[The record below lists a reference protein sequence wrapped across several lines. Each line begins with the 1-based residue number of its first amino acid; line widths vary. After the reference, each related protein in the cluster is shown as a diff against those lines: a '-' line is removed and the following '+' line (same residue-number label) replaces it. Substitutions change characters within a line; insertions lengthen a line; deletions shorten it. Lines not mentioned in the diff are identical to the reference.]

1 MNDERFSSRSTMPAM
16 LPPSSEPGRVAPA
29 VQYNNPWY
37 PDSEAE
43 ESSVQL
49 SHYFWVI
56 KRHGWKI
63 LAFVVISVAAALII
77 SSRLTPIYE
86 ATATVDV
93 DRQMPQ
99 GIIGQD
105 ANRTTL
111 NDADQFLATQ
121 IKLIQSDSVLRPV
134 VEKYHLLEHE
144 HQIVGQNQ
152 KTARIEAA
160 PVLLRNLRVARP
172 PSTYLV
178 QISYRSP
185 DPNLAANVANDI
197 VKSYIGHSYTIRSR
211 SSADLS
217 SFMEK
222 QIDSLRAKMERSS
235 EALAKFERELNVIN
249 PEEKTNILTSRLMQ
263 LNTEYTN
270 AQADRVRKEAANAS
284 VRSGTLESA
293 QVSTQGEALKKIT
306 ERLNE
311 ANEHF
316 ADVRAKFGLN
326 HPEYKKAAAQVAE
339 LQQQLDQTR
348 QSIGQ
353 RVGVE
358 YAESVN
364 RERML
369 QRALAETKAQ
379 YDALNARSY
388 EYQALKREAEADK
401 KFYDE
406 LIRKIKEADINTN
419 FQGNSIRL
427 ADLARPAVKPVSPN
441 IKLNV
446 FLAFLCSSL
455 LGVGL
460 AVMSDVMDD
469 TLRDPEQVK
478 RMFNTEVMGILPV
491 IEPRRRGLTA
501 AIGSG
506 SNGSIPLMR
515 LSESNN
521 QMERGYVEAMRT
533 LRNSILLSSM
543 DQRLG
548 SILITSA
555 GPGEGKTTT
564 AVHFALA
571 HAEQRH
577 KTLLIDCDLRRP
589 SVYKYF
595 NAPMENGVQ
604 AILCDGMPWRQ
615 AVQEIPEIPSLHLL
629 ASSHSSRQG
638 TDLVGKGLTDILR
651 EASREY
657 DLIVV
662 DAPPILG
669 FAEPLQIATAVD
681 GVVVVTVAG
690 ETNRTAVASVLSILK
705 RVRANAMGIVFNK
718 TDKTFGNGYY
728 YYGYQGKYKGYY
740 TATEEKS

>member
-1 MNDERFSSRSTMPAM
+1 M
-16 LPPSSEPGRVAPA
+16 LSASSEAGRLAPA
-29 VQYNNPWY
+29 GQYNNTYY
-37 PDSEAE
+37 PDSGEAE

-86 ATATVDV
+86 STATVDV

-144 HQIVGQNQ
+144 HQISVAQKQ

-172 PSTYLV
+172 PNTYLV

-185 DPNLAANVANDI
+185 DANLAADVANDI
-197 VKSYIGHSYTIRSR
+197 VKSYIGHGYTIRSR
-211 SSADLS
+211 SSSDLS

-222 QIDSLRAKMERSS
+222 QIESLKAKMERSS

-249 PEEKTNILTSRLMQ
+249 PEEKTSILTSRLMQ
-263 LNTEYTN
+263 LNTEYTK
-270 AQADRVRKEAANAS
+270 AQTDRVGKEAANQS
-284 VRSGTLESA
+284 VKSGTLESA
-293 QVSTQGEALKKIT
+293 QVSTQGDALKKIT

-311 ANEHF
+311 ANERF
-316 ADVRAKFGLN
+316 ADARAKFGLN
-326 HPEYKKAAAQVAE
+326 HPEYKKAASQVAE

-348 QSIGQ
+348 QSIRQ

-358 YAESVN
+358 YAESVDK
-364 RERML
+364 ERML
-369 QRALAETKAQ
+369 QKALAETKSQ

-427 ADLARPAVKPVSPN
+427 ADLARPGMKPVSPN

-446 FLAFLCSSL
+446 LLAFLFSSL
-455 LGVGL
+455 LGIGL
-460 AVMSDVMDD
+460 AIMGDVMDD

-491 IEPRRRGLTA
+491 IEPKRRKLA
-501 AIGSG
+501 AALG
-506 SNGSIPLMR
+506 NGVTGNLALMR
-515 LSESNN
+515 LSEDNN

-533 LRNSILLSSM
+533 LRNSILLSSL
-543 DQRLG
+543 DQHLG

-589 SVYKYF
+589 SVHKYF
-595 NAPMENGVQ
+595 EVPVENGVQ
-604 AILCDGMPWRQ
+604 AVLCDGMPWRE
-615 AVQEIPEIPSLHLL
+615 AVQEVPDIPSLHLL
-629 ASSHSSRQG
+629 ASSRSSRQG
-638 TDLVGKGLTDILR
+638 TDLVGRGLTEILR
-651 EASREY
+651 EASKEY

-690 ETNRTAVASVLSILK
+690 ETNRTAVASVLTILR

-718 TDKTFGNGYY
+718 TDKSFSNGYY

>member
-1 MNDERFSSRSTMPAM
+1 MNEERFRSSSEMAAI
-16 LPPSSEPGRVAPA
+16 LPPSESGRMAPP
-29 VQYNNPWY
+29 VQYNNNPY
-37 PDSEAE
+37 YAENEAE
-43 ESSVQL
+43 ESSVHL
-49 SHYFWVI
+49 SHYLWVI

-63 LAFVVISVAAALII
+63 LAFVVVAVAAALII

-86 ATATVDV
+86 STATVDV

-105 ANRTTL
+105 ATRNTL

-144 HQIVGQNQ
+144 HQITGATTGQ

-185 DPNLAANVANDI
+185 DANLAANVANDI
-197 VKSYIGHSYTIRSR
+197 VKSYIGHSYTIRAR
-211 SSADLS
+211 SSSELS
-217 SFMEK
+217 SFMETK
-222 QIDSLRAKMERSS
+222 IDSLKAKMERSS

-249 PEEKTNILTSRLMQ
+249 PDEKTSILTSRLMQ
-263 LNTEYTN
+263 LNTEYTT
-270 AQADRVRKEAANAS
+270 AQADRVRKEAANQS
-284 VRSGTLESA
+284 VKSGTLESA

-311 ANEHF
+311 ANERF
-316 ADVRAKFGLN
+316 ADARTKFGLN

-348 QSIGQ
+348 QSIRQ

-358 YAESVN
+358 YTEAVN
-364 RERML
+364 REKML
-369 QRALAETKAQ
+369 QKALAETKGQ

-427 ADLARPAVKPVSPN
+427 ADSARPAMKPVSPN
-441 IKLNV
+441 VKLNV
-446 FLAFLCSSL
+446 LLAFLCSTL

-460 AVMSDVMDD
+460 AVMSDVMDE

-491 IEPRRRGLTA
+491 IEPRRRGLTG
-501 AIGSG
+501 AIG
-506 SNGSIPLMR
+506 NGSSVMPLMR
-515 LSESNN
+515 LSEGNT
-521 QMERGYVEAMRT
+521 QMERGYVEAVRT
-533 LRNSILLSSM
+533 LRNSILLSSL
-543 DQRLG
+543 DRHLG

-595 NAPMENGVQ
+595 DGLTQNGVD
-604 AILCDGMPWRQ
+604 AVLCDGMPWRE
-615 AVQEIPEIPSLHLL
+615 AVQEIPDVPSLHLL
-629 ASSHSSRQG
+629 ASSRSSRQG
-638 TDLVGKGLTDILR
+638 TDLVGRGLTDILR

-662 DAPPILG
+662 DAPPLLG

-690 ETNRTAVASVLSILK
+690 ETNRTALASVL
-705 RVRANAMGIVFNK
+705 
-718 TDKTFGNGYY
+718 
-728 YYGYQGKYKGYY
+728 
-740 TATEEKS
+740 

>member
-1 MNDERFSSRSTMPAM
+1 M
-16 LPPSSEPGRVAPA
+16 LPQSSEASRMAPP
-29 VQYNNPWY
+29 VQYNNAAYY
-37 PDSEAE
+37 PEGEAE
-43 ESSVQL
+43 ESSVHL
-49 SHYFWVI
+49 SHYLWVI

-63 LAFVVISVAAALII
+63 LAFVVVAVAAALII

-86 ATATVDV
+86 STATVDV

-105 ANRTTL
+105 ANRNTL

-144 HQIVGQNQ
+144 HQITGAQNQ

-160 PVLLRNLRVARP
+160 PVVLRNLRVARP

-249 PEEKTNILTSRLMQ
+249 PDEKTSILTSRLMQ
-263 LNTEYTN
+263 LNTEYTT
-270 AQADRVRKEAANAS
+270 AQADRVRKEAANQS
-284 VRSGTLESA
+284 VKSGTLEAA

-311 ANEHF
+311 ANERF
-316 ADVRAKFGLN
+316 ADARTKFGLN
-326 HPEYKKAAAQVAE
+326 HPEYKKAAAQVTE

-348 QSIGQ
+348 QSIRQ

-358 YAESVN
+358 YAEAVD

-369 QRALAETKAQ
+369 QRALAESKSQ

-427 ADLARPAVKPVSPN
+427 ADLARPAMKPVSPN

-446 FLAFLCSSL
+446 LLAFLCSSL

-491 IEPRRRGLTA
+491 IEPKRRGLTG
-501 AIGSG
+501 AIG
-506 SNGSIPLMR
+506 NGNSAMPLMR
-515 LSESNN
+515 LSEGNT
-521 QMERGYVEAMRT
+521 QMERGYVEAVRT
-533 LRNSILLSSM
+533 LRNSILLSSL
-543 DQRLG
+543 DRHLG

-595 NAPMENGVQ
+595 DGLTQTGVD
-604 AILCDGMPWRQ
+604 AVLCDGMPWRE
-615 AVQEIPEIPSLHLL
+615 AVQEIPDVPSLHLL
-629 ASSHSSRQG
+629 ASSRSSRQG
-638 TDLVGKGLTDILR
+638 TDLVGRGLTDILR

-657 DLIVV
+657 DLIIV
-662 DAPPILG
+662 DAPPLLG

-690 ETNRTAVASVLSILK
+690 ETNRTALASVLNTLK

-718 TDKTFGNGYY
+718 TDKSFSNGYY

-740 TATEEKS
+740 SSTEEKS